1 MSSKRHQ
8 KRASSNKIEQV
19 TLFNIEK
26 EKVVKHA
33 KNNDLESV
41 KNKENENE
49 IEEIREYRK
58 KCPCSYGIC
67 DECNMLKKGII
78 GNI

>member
-1 MSSKRHQ
+1 MLSKKHQ

-19 TLFNIEK
+19 TLFNIKE

-33 KNNDLESV
+33 KNNELECV
-41 KNKENENE
+41 KNKENDLE
-49 IEEIREYRK
+49 EEIREYRK
-58 KCPCSYGIC
+58 KCPCNYGIC